1 MATKIISKIS
11 KLLKFFG
18 ALPIVLAPLL
28 EGIAMLSTLINFVIS
43 IFNFFSSL
51 PPETKERIYNLFL
64 DMFEALF
71 RQMYKNKTGEKKNA

>member
-1 MATKIISKIS
+1 
-11 KLLKFFG
+11 
-18 ALPIVLAPLL
+18 
-28 EGIAMLSTLINFVIS
+28 MLSTLLKIVMT

-51 PPETKERIYNLFL
+51 PPETKEKIYALFL

>member
-1 MATKIISKIS
+1 
-11 KLLKFFG
+11 
-18 ALPIVLAPLL
+18 
-28 EGIAMLSTLINFVIS
+28 MLSTLIKIVMT

-64 DMFEALF
+64 EMFEALF

>member
-1 MATKIISKIS
+1 
-11 KLLKFFG
+11 
-18 ALPIVLAPLL
+18 
-28 EGIAMLSTLINFVIS
+28 MLSTLIKIAMT

-64 DMFEALF
+64 EMFEALF